1 MVIINGVIHPV
12 DGPVIPCGVVSWE
25 GERITGVGPMEALAQ
40 GELEDLG
47 EVIDAKGGHVTPG
60 YIDAHC
66 HLGVFGD
73 ALGFE
78 GEDGNEAT
86 DPITPHLSALDALN
100 PMDRCF
106 AEARQA
112 GVTTVVT
119 GPGSANPIG
128 GQLVCVKTW
137 GDVADEMVVRSPAAM
152 KMATGENPKQVYH
165 DRKESP
171 TTRMTTAALIRG
183 GLQKAK
189 VYGEKV
195 GRGET
200 PDFDAKCQAL
210 LPVLS
215 GDLPVHIHAHRAD
228 DMATALRL
236 GREFGL
242 KLVLVHGTE
251 GHLIADTVAANRC
264 PVIVGPNLTDRSK
277 PELKN
282 ASLTTPATLAKAGV
296 KVALCTD
303 HPEIPVQYLPL
314 CAALA
319 MRGGM
324 TEDEAL
330 AAITLNPAEILG
342 LGDSLGSLTVGKEAD
357 IVLTPGHP
365 FDPTVVPSAVILGGR
380 RVL

>member
-1 MVIINGVIHPV
+1 MVIVNACVHPV
-12 DGPVIPCGVVSWE
+12 DGPVIPCGFVSWE
-25 GERITGVGPMEALAQ
+25 DNRITAVGPMEALDQ
-40 GELEDLG
+40 GDLG
-47 EVIDAKGGHVTPG
+47 DLGQVIDAKGGHVTPG

-73 ALGFE
+73 SLGFE

-106 AEARQA
+106 EEARCA
-112 GVTTVVT
+112 GVTTVIT

-137 GDVADEMVVRSPAAM
+137 GDVADDMVVQAPAAM

-165 DRKESP
+165 ERKESP

-189 VYGEKV
+189 AYGDKLD
-195 GRGET
+195 RGEA
-200 PDFDAKCQAL
+200 PDFDPKSEAL
-210 LPVLS
+210 LPVLK
-215 GDLPVHIHAHRAD
+215 GELPVHIHAHRSD
-228 DMATALRL
+228 DMATAMRL
-236 GREFGL
+236 SREFGL

-251 GHLIADTVAANRC
+251 GHLIADTVAAAGC

-277 PELKN
+277 PELQN
-282 ASLTTPATLAKAGV
+282 ASLTTPAVLAKAGV
-296 KVALCTD
+296 QVALCTD
-303 HPEIPVQYLPL
+303 HPEIPIQYLPL

-319 MRGGM
+319 VRGGM
-324 TEDEAL
+324 DEEAAL
-330 AAITLNPAEILG
+330 AAITLNPAQILG
-342 LGDSLGSLTVGKEAD
+342 LADKLGSLTVGKEAD
-357 IVLTPGHP
+357 IVVTPGHP
-365 FDPTVVPSAVILGGR
+365 FDPMTVPSAVILGGR